1 MESETDLH
9 CHLKSLEG
17 VAAQPETLQ
26 DFDFIE
32 VGAIPVLLTVL
43 EGPPLRVT
51 KTLK

>member
-26 DFDFIE
+26 DFIE

-43 EGPPLRVT
+43 EGH
-51 KTLK
+51 